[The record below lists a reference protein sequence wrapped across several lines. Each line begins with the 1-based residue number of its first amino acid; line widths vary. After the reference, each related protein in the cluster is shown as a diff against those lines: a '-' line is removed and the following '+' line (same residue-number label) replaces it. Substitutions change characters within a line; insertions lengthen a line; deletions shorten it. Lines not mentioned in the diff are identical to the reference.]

1 MSRARRGWAIVA
13 GITLLLACG
22 DEGSAPLSFCAETS
36 ECERHTNEL
45 AASLRRAAS
54 AGDES
59 LLDRACVSDGATCEC
74 RVAIAETDGSEI
86 LLARRRSSTC
96 DLYSR
101 GGPCLV
107 GPFAGC
113 TLAEDCDAPCAELVM
128 AYREDRARVFDVD
141 VRQSECLSF
150 GDARTCVTV
159 VDVDDRCYAYVLPQ
173 VGLGATSY
181 SCEQTDDEILD
192 MAGIRPD

>member
-1 MSRARRGWAIVA
+1 MDHLRHYITVCAAFMFLA
-13 GITLLLACG
+13 GCG
-22 DEGSAPLSFCAETS
+22 DDGSAPLSFCTYTS
-36 ECERHTNEL
+36 ECEQHTNEL
-45 AASLRRAAS
+45 ATSLRSAAS

-59 LLDRACVSDGATCEC
+59 LVDRACVSEGAMCEC
-74 RVAIAETDGSEI
+74 RVASAEADGSEI
-86 LLARRRSSTC
+86 RLARRRDSIC

-107 GPFAGC
+107 GPFVGC
-113 TLAEDCDAPCAELVM
+113 TVAEDCDAPCAELVE